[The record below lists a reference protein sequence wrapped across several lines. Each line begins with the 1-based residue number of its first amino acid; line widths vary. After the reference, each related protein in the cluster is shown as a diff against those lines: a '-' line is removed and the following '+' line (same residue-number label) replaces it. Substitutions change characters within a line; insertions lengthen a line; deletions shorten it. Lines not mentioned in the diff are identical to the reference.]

1 MAQLWSWGALLA
13 ALSLT
18 CSCWACHADVCVDKS
33 LATSGDDSRLGGIDV
48 VAGCES
54 TAARRQAS
62 LCREL
67 LDQERGRHCVGND
80 AGDLDAFGGRRVC
93 SVAGVV
99 DGRLGGHVLLE
110 VMV

>member
-1 MAQLWSWGALLA
+1 MA

-33 LATSGDDSRLGGIDV
+33 FAAGGDNSSLGGVDV

-54 TAARRQAS
+54 TAARGEAG
-62 LCREL
+62 LFGEL
-67 LDQERGRHCVGND
+67 LDQERGCHCVGD
-80 AGDLDAFGGRRVC
+80 GVGDLDAFGGRRVC